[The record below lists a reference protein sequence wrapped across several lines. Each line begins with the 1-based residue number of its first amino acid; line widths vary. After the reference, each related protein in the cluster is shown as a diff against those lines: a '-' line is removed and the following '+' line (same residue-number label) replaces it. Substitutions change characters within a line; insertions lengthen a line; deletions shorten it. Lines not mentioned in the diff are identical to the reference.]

1 MSSGVEQA
9 GRAVSGSAS
18 AGLGGVSRPI
28 ECRPL
33 VTASVGAESLRRP
46 GAATAA
52 SRPSARRGAGARGA
66 ERPASGAATSAQ
78 PSSTPA
84 KDVVTSASVRRHA

>member
-46 GAATAA
+46 GAATA
-52 SRPSARRGAGARGA
+52 R
-66 ERPASGAATSAQ
+66 